1 MLDSYQSLTPEMQL
15 DALASIG
22 IYPLTGLIA
31 LNSYENRVYLFTD
44 ETEQRYVVKFYRPAR
59 WSDSQL
65 QEEHDFCFKLKQ
77 SNVDISAPV
86 IVEGQSLFHFAGF
99 AFALFESLSAR
110 TMETDN
116 IDFLYD
122 VGVTIGKLHRAS
134 SKIVF
139 SQRNQLDVNT
149 MISTPLIEFK
159 KSKNVPKF
167 IKEDLFKAID
177 DVTLKIE
184 TIFAGQCINNIA
196 LHGDAHPSNI
206 LNLGDIPY
214 LVDFDD
220 CKTGPAVQDLW
231 MFLSGTEQD
240 QRLQLSMLLDGYQ
253 EEFEFDLKELV
264 LIDALR
270 SLRIINYVIWID
282 LRWSDPAF
290 KSAFPWFTTDQ
301 YWKDLLQ
308 SLQQQIIKMNAPALS
323 IYPGFNA

>member
-44 ETEQRYVVKFYRPAR
+44 ETEQRYVVKFYRTDR
-59 WSDSQL
+59 WTDFQR
-65 QEEHDFCFKLKQ
+65 QEEHDFCHHLKDHD
-77 SNVDISAPV
+77 VAISAPV
-86 IVEGQSLFHFAGF
+86 IIEGKSLFHFAGF

-122 VGVTIGKLHRAS
+122 VGVAMGKLHSNSAQTTLIHRD
-134 SKIVF
+134 
-139 SQRNQLDVNT
+139 NLDVDT

-159 KSKNVPKF
+159 KSLNIPRF
-167 IKEDLFKAID
+167 IKDTLFPVIEEL
-177 DVTLKIE
+177 TLKIE
-184 TIFAGQCINNIA
+184 NILQAQSYRKIA

-206 LNLGDIPY
+206 LNVDNSPY
-214 LVDFDD
+214 FVDFDD

-231 MFLSGTEQD
+231 MFLSGSEQE
-240 QRLQLSMLLDGYQ
+240 QRLQLNMLLDGYQ
-253 EEFEFDLKELV
+253 EEFEFDIKELA
-264 LIDALR
+264 LIEALR

-282 LRWSDPAF
+282 IRWSDPAF

>member
-184 TIFAGQCINNIA
+184 TIFAGQCINSIA

-253 EEFEFDLKELV
+253 EEFEFDLKELA
-264 LIDALR
+264 LIEALR

-282 LRWSDPAF
+282 IRWSDPAF
-290 KSAFPWFTTDQ
+290 KNAFPWFTTDQ